1 MNIILMA
8 GIGGGIVLLWVV
20 AGVAYLVFSRRRP
33 SVEQRLGQF
42 TGALQEVAAVPARE
56 VAETKGK
63 RASSVLSEQLSQAL
77 AGRRFAEGMTRDL
90 ARADLKLNVAEYLA
104 AHVLVAAIVSAL
116 AWWFGGR
123 GLAAPIQVVVAV
135 AGAVAGLFLP
145 RMYVGY
151 LQGRRLSTFDN
162 QLGDMLNLVVNGL
175 RAGFSVMQALEAV
188 GKELPAPISVEFKRV
203 VQEMQLGIPM
213 EQALS
218 NMTRRIPSKDLDFVV
233 TAINVQREVGGNLAE
248 ILDTITYTIRERV
261 RIKGEIATLT
271 AQGMIT
277 GYVISFLPIGL
288 AGFLFIANRAYMIQP
303 FQPGYVGYPYCGIC
317 MVAAALGL
325 IGTGFAAVM
334 KIVQIEV

>member
-1 MNIILMA
+1 MNMIMMV
-8 GIGGGIVLLWVV
+8 GIGGGIVLLWLV
-20 AGVAYLVFSRRRP
+20 AGVAYFVYSRRQTA
-33 SVEQRLGQF
+33 VEQRLGQF
-42 TGALQEVAAVPARE
+42 TGALQEVAAAPTRE
-56 VAETKGK
+56 VRETKAQ
-63 RASSVLSEQLSQAL
+63 RTSSVLSEQLSQAL
-77 AGRRFAEGMTRDL
+77 AGRKFAEGMMRDL
-90 ARADLKLNVAEYLA
+90 ARADLKLNVAEYMA
-104 AHVLVAAIVSAL
+104 AHVLVAAIVAAA

-123 GLAAPIQVVVAV
+123 GLAAPIQLVVAGV
-135 AGAVAGLFLP
+135 GAVGGLFLP

-151 LQGRRLSTFDN
+151 LQGQRLTKFDN

-188 GKELPAPISVEFKRV
+188 GKELPPPISVEFKRV

-213 EQALS
+213 EQALG
-218 NMTRRIPSKDLDFVV
+218 NLTRRIPSKDLDFVV

-288 AGFLFIANRAYMIQP
+288 AGFLFLVNRSYMIQP
-303 FQPGYVGYPYCGIC
+303 FQPGYAGYPYCVIC

-325 IGTGFAAVM
+325 IGSGFAAVM